1 MYAVLRMVNVLLD
14 QNKWKIAATILA
26 PSISV
31 KLLPLSYCRF

>member
-1 MYAVLRMVNVLLD
+1 MYLLD

-31 KLLPLSYCRF
+31 KLLPLSLLPLFLKKL